1 MKKGT
6 FKTIAVI
13 VAFLLLGTAVAACM
27 TQGFKDWNPYGWF
40 DSKEDCEHEYG
51 EDGKCAKCGKEK
63 PSEDNA
69 AIGFVAGGQ
78 DIIGN
83 GIALHVIKN
92 TKALNA
98 NEGIATVAETSDSYT
113 VTATVYDSSSTAN
126 DALQLVDYS
135 MAWAST
141 NSLTVTNYV
150 TMTVDGTKATFT
162 LQQPFSTQ
170 IIVTCKSTFDES
182 KKATLTLDYYQRF
195 SDLEFTWNDDLR
207 YTESG
212 SRGIFS
218 VDFLDNWVCGGP
230 GSNYLN
236 YASLKCATANFG
248 IGSISN
254 DIKNIAVTISA
265 ADSFLEYFKN
275 KNYPGPYLSGQAESF
290 TKNFGTISDF
300 QISQFDIYNGIWPFI
315 FANTT
320 PSNSNGYKS
329 MMLAGLE
336 NTSNQ
341 FKLDIVVT
349 LTHGGTV
356 SQTFTLNVN
365 VPLAVSKVSLNSTG
379 YVF

>member
-69 AIGFVAGGQ
+69 ATGFVAGGQ

-135 MAWAST
+135 MAWASP
-141 NSLTVTNYV
+141 NNLTVTNYV
-150 TMTVDGTKATFT
+150 TMTVDGTKATFELT
-162 LQQPFSTQ
+162 QPFSTQ
-170 IIVTCKSTFDES
+170 IIVTCESTFDES

-207 YTESG
+207 YTVSG

-218 VDFLDNWVCGGP
+218 VDFLDTWNFGGP

-236 YASLKCATANFG
+236 YASFKCATANFG
-248 IGSISN
+248 VGSISN
-254 DIKNIAVTISA
+254 DIQNISVTISPA
-265 ADSFLEYFKN
+265 ESLLEYFN
-275 KNYPGPYLSGQAESF
+275 NQNYPGPYLYGKAESF
-290 TKNFGTISDF
+290 TKDFRTISDF
-300 QISQFDIYNGIWPFI
+300 QISQYDIYNGIWPFI
-315 FANTT
+315 FSSNTM
-320 PSNSNGYKS
+320 NNDNGYKS
-329 MMLAGLE
+329 MVLAGLQNCVHE
-336 NTSNQ
+336 
-341 FKLDIVVT
+341 FRVDYVVS
-349 LTHGGTV
+349 LTHGGPV
-356 SQTFTLNVN
+356 SGYLTLDVN
-365 VPLAVSKVSLNSTG
+365 IPLAVSKVSLNSTG